1 MPMCKC
7 ASHRTAGHAPNS
19 CAQGAAIEDTYLRQ
33 ELYYVGMVT
42 VMMSAMLVEFS
53 GYAAAS
59 VDTPLKNAM
68 QMGCVTYCKH
78 SRWQ

>member
-1 MPMCKC
+1 
-7 ASHRTAGHAPNS
+7 
-19 CAQGAAIEDTYLRQ
+19 
-33 ELYYVGMVT
+33 MVT